1 MLEHGERLQL
11 IASNFPE
18 ISNNWVTVEC
28 NGLGTVGMLFPEFKL
43 AQTFLNTAFDRLQDE
58 QTAQVYA
65 DDAVVAIRD
74 ISPQAPTHILLLSR
88 KHIAS
93 VRDVTAADHDLIGK
107 IFAVGAE
114 LATREGIAEDGY
126 RLVVNIGRNGGQT
139 VDHLHVHLLGGRRMT
154 WPPG

>member
-1 MLEHGERLQL
+1 MPSDCLFCRIISGELP
-11 IASNFPE
+11 S
-18 ISNNWVTVEC
+18 
-28 NGLGTVGMLFPEFKL
+28 
-43 AQTFLNTAFDRLQDE
+43 AQI
-58 QTAQVYA
+58 YA

-93 VRDVTAADHDLIGK
+93 VREIAAADHDLIGK
-107 IFAVGAE
+107 IFAAGAE

-126 RLVVNIGRNGGQT
+126 RLVVNVGRNGGQT
-139 VDHLHVHLLGGRRMT
+139 VDHLHVHLLGGRRMS